1 MEMKVADS
9 GLSLPQ
15 PEHKHPTCFV
25 RLYREE
31 SIQLRVSVLTVGL
44 WGRKPL

>member
-15 PEHKHPTCFV
+15 PERKLPTQLV

-31 SIQLRVSVLTVGL
+31 SIQLRVCVLTVGP